1 MTCEQFSLLIDQYL
15 EGGLDGA
22 QRLMVEEHLA
32 ACADCRLLHQTLTD
46 CRSLDEGGAV
56 PASFST
62 GWRQAIHLQED
73 EPVDNGNVN
82 KPHRKTA
89 PWLRWAALAASLVL
103 VIGSTW
109 LVGNNRNADQARND
123 QYSYEAAYQMEE
135 SKAAASA
142 MRAPIMMEGAGAD
155 DTVAADMAEAQ
166 CSFAG
171 QAEAVPSPQKI
182 IRTVSMQLYTRDF
195 EKDLA
200 ALQQALKIQGGYVE
214 LSDISG
220 DPGTRRYASLV
231 MRVPKGNLDA
241 YLATVSAVGR
251 VASISESQEDVS
263 ERYLDVEMRL
273 KTQQGK
279 MDRLQKLLEKAG
291 TVPDILNIET
301 EIANTQYQLDSL
313 TGSLRGMDS
322 KVDYA
327 TLTVSLVEET
337 PDVSA
342 GKQSLGQRIQ
352 HAMSDAWDTVVIFF
366 ESLAVLLSIVLPYL
380 LALAMLVFLIRLV
393 IKRRKNK

>member
-32 ACADCRLLHQTLTD
+32 ACADCRLLHQMLTD

-200 ALQQALKIQGGYVE
+200 ALQQALKIQGGYV
-214 LSDISG
+214 
-220 DPGTRRYASLV
+220 
-231 MRVPKGNLDA
+231 
-241 YLATVSAVGR
+241 
-251 VASISESQEDVS
+251 
-263 ERYLDVEMRL
+263 
-273 KTQQGK
+273 
-279 MDRLQKLLEKAG
+279 
-291 TVPDILNIET
+291 
-301 EIANTQYQLDSL
+301 
-313 TGSLRGMDS
+313 
-322 KVDYA
+322 
-327 TLTVSLVEET
+327 
-337 PDVSA
+337 
-342 GKQSLGQRIQ
+342 
-352 HAMSDAWDTVVIFF
+352 
-366 ESLAVLLSIVLPYL
+366 
-380 LALAMLVFLIRLV
+380 
-393 IKRRKNK
+393 